1 MGNQWIHII
10 IPQAQTPG
18 P

>member
-1 MGNQWIHII
+1 MGNQWINII